1 MPNLGAP
8 ELIIIAVVLIALFG
22 WKKLPDMAR
31 SLGRSAR
38 VFKSEVDE
46 LKKDGK
52 PVPSDAAR
60 TTVPGDVVD
69 ADAERRA
76 AEARLADAER
86 RAAEARAE
94 ADRLRAAP
102 GRDDDPHADPDA
114 DADERHGRRPSRH
127 DVLSGSGPGPVTRT
141 HLNAVTA
148 TPARPRGADV
158 ARRPPP

>member
-1 MPNLGAP
+1 MLVPCSDDAAPTGRPDRTSTRSRDMPNLGAP
-8 ELIIIAVVLIALFG
+8 ELIIIAIVIIALFG

-52 PVPSDAAR
+52 PAPSDASR
-60 TTVPGDVVD
+60 TTVPGDGVD

-94 ADRLRAAP
+94 ADRLR
-102 GRDDDPHADPDA
+102 
-114 DADERHGRRPSRH
+114 
-127 DVLSGSGPGPVTRT
+127 
-141 HLNAVTA
+141 
-148 TPARPRGADV
+148 
-158 ARRPPP
+158 